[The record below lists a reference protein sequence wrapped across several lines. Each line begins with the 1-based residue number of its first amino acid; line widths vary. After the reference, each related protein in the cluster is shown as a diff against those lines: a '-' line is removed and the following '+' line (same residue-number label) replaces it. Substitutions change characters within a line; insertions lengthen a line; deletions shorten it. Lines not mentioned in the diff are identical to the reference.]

1 MILLDEQIKLFICLL
16 DFSRKYNLTIN
27 AEDTILSLKKNNII
41 NDLKIIKK
49 LIEEKIANFNLKI
62 KGEKLYELFKIAI
75 IYDTEM
81 LKLKKEEV
89 EIEFDYLYLGP
100 EFLVSSTQPALGMV
114 YKIMQMNNLPCIKFS
129 EDKDKQTIPG
139 SKSIYRLFDSENNL
153 VGDYLAL
160 VNETAEFINEKN
172 VKAL

>member
-1 MILLDEQIKLFICLL
+1 MLCLKRKNILKEFINIK
-16 DFSRKYNLTIN
+16 KTI
-27 AEDTILSLKKNNII
+27 AEEIKKN
-41 NDLKIIKK
+41 KT
-49 LIEEKIANFNLKI
+49 FNL
-62 KGEKLYELFKIAI
+62 GDKLSDLFKIAI

-81 LKLKKEEV
+81 LKFKKEEV
-89 EIEFDYLYLGP
+89 EIEFDYLLLGP

-160 VNETAEFINEKN
+160 VYEKEEFIDEKSI
-172 VKAL
+172 KAL